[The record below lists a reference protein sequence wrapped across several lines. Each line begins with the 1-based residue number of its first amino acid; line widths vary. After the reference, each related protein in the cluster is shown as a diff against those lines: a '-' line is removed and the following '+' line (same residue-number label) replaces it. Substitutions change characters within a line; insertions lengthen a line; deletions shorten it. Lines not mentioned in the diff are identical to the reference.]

1 MSWLPG
7 EFGTDTFPAGLA
19 QLMLRVESTIGA
31 PTAPEMV
38 SGTGNSLDVTCELVQ
53 LTAPNAF
60 NRFDVIVS
68 PATARASPL
77 ARIRFL
83 MARQSLVGSCALRR
97 AATPVT

>member
-1 MSWLPG
+1 MTWPPG
-7 EFGTDTFPAGLA
+7 EIWTGTFPAGLA
-19 QLMLRVESTIGA
+19 QLMFRAESTIGA

-38 SGTGNSLDVTCELVQ
+38 SGTGNSLDVTCEFVQ

-60 NRFDVIVS
+60 NRFEVIVS

-83 MARQSLVGSCALRR
+83 MVRQSLVGSCAFKR